1 MSTVMKVSDILA
13 RKGPAVVTVKPTETI
28 AALSQRLREK
38 RIGAAVVSSD
48 GRVFEGVISERD
60 IAYAVS
66 AHKANL
72 HSMQVSALM
81 TKAVITCSPED
92 TVAQVAST
100 MLSRNIRHLPVEQDK
115 RLIGVI
121 SMRDVLNLR
130 LDELQRQ
137 ASMLRAFASSTD
149 ITPQDR

>member
-1 MSTVMKVSDILA
+1 MMKVADILA
-13 RKGPAVVTVKPTETI
+13 VKGPAVVTIKPSDTI
-28 AALSQRLREK
+28 AALSQRLHEK
-38 RIGAAVVSSD
+38 RIGAAIVSSD
-48 GRVFEGVISERD
+48 GQHFEGVISERD
-60 IAYAVS
+60 IAYGLSV
-66 AHKANL
+66 HKGNL
-72 HSMQVSALM
+72 HAMPVSALM
-81 TKAVITCSPED
+81 TKAVITCSPQD
-92 TVAQVAST
+92 TVASVAST

-121 SMRDVLNLR
+121 SMRDVLNTR